1 MGKYIPP
8 EEMTIEQLRCELK
21 KTFAEWTRLR
31 DEGGSDPSYPDGV
44 NMNLVR
50 NHIIWWKSFIADKDA
65 EQLSLFGSG
74 EIEDMP
80 LPPIVPDNYVS
91 PNSPTKDRFN
101 GSPFWPTIV
110 YEI

>member
-1 MGKYIPP
+1 MKVLVVAPHP
-8 EEMTIEQLRCELK
+8 D
-21 KTFAEWTRLR
+21 
-31 DEGGSDPSYPDGV
+31 DEVLGCGGMIAKRAQNGDEVYGV

-74 EIEDMP
+74 EIEDKP